1 VVLKLWSWV
10 QAGLVGVVVSACAAP
25 QYRAEQRATLAAPVQ
40 LAEGDTGKPALA
52 EDPDHQKALA
62 RRQQS
67 GPPPAGYAPDPP
79 PLTATAHLRLSLHLQ
94 RGELRLEKLL
104 PVHYEKPVA
113 SERKVGRFAVEL
125 WIGHELLERAR
136 FDFPL
141 LGAPVEEAPANG
153 DSARPKFDS
162 GADVT
167 RDVQVAFSERATRA
181 VVVDRATGH
190 TWELHWPPVTAKFE
204 AYALSQVEAVADTA
218 P

>member
-1 VVLKLWSWV
+1 VVLK
-10 QAGLVGVVVSACAAP
+10 AGIQTVLLGVVVGACAAP
-25 QYRAEQRATLAAPVQ
+25 QYRADQRATLAAPVL

-52 EDPDHQKALA
+52 EDPEHQKSLA

-67 GPPPAGYAPDPP
+67 GPPAAGYAPDPQ
-79 PLTATAHLRLSLHLQ
+79 PLTSMLHLRLSMHFQ
-94 RGELRLEKLL
+94 HGVLRVENLV
-104 PVHYEKPVA
+104 PVHFEKPVA

-141 LGAPVEEAPANG
+141 LGGPVEEAHADG
-153 DSARPKFDS
+153 DAARPNFDS

-167 RDVQVAFSERATRA
+167 RDVQLAFTERATRA
-181 VVVDRATGH
+181 VVVDRATGQS
-190 TWELHWPPVTAKFE
+190 WELRWPPASGEFE
-204 AYALSQVEAVADTA
+204 AYALSQVDGAAVSA